1 MKYNKS
7 RVEYKGEEEQYLLGA
22 YVYDL
27 NSLYAH
33 YEELTDQRKARGV
46 ATL

>member
-1 MKYNKS
+1 MKYNQS
-7 RVEYKGEEEQYLLGA
+7 GVQYKLDMQQYLLGG
-22 YVYDL
+22 YVYEL

-46 ATL
+46 R